1 MVKENEPAILKLDH
15 QGRLVLPKALRK
27 ALGVV
32 PGTRMVA
39 WVEGGRLVLVP
50 WERLEAEI
58 WTELEDVA
66 GDLAAE
72 LIRER
77 RLEALKDG

>member
-1 MVKENEPAILKLDH
+1 
-15 QGRLVLPKALRK
+15 
-27 ALGVV
+27 
-32 PGTRMVA
+32 MVA